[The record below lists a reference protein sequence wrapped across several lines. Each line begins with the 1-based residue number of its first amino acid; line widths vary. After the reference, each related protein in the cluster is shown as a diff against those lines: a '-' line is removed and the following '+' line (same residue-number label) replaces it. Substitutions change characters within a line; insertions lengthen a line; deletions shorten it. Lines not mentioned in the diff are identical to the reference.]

1 MNHLKNEKSPYLLE
15 HANNPVDWY
24 PWSDEAFN
32 LAKSLDKPVFLSIGY
47 STCHWC
53 HVMDMESFS
62 DNDVAAKMN
71 STFVCIKV
79 DREERPD
86 IDSLYMTMS
95 QILTGQ
101 GGWPLNMILTPDKK
115 PIFAFTYIPKT
126 SRNNMPGLIEICDS
140 VMELWQHRRSE
151 LLKNADSVIGAIEN
165 YENSENKSNDYDIK
179 SLIENAYKSLSKN
192 FDSESG
198 GFGSSPKFPSFQNL
212 IFLMQYYKKYHDENA
227 LNMVEKTLRN
237 MRLGGIYDQIGGG
250 FHRYSTDSIWRI
262 PHFEKMAYDQAL
274 AISAYSFAY
283 SLTKRDLY
291 KNTVDEIFNFVKSDM
306 FNGAFLTAID
316 ADSENEEG
324 KYYLWDYTELK
335 NLVDEDFM
343 KTVDVLPQGNFYDAY
358 SRPTGKNIIYIPQ
371 NLNDDEIFNKK
382 FRENILRLHQARDKR
397 IKPNTD
403 DKILSDINGMMIEA
417 LSKAY
422 IVFKKPEYL
431 DLAENAADFIIS
443 KMYKDGVLMH
453 RYRQGES
460 EVPGFLDDYAF
471 FASGLLYLYEATF
484 NDIYLNYA
492 DDLIKTMIGKYH
504 DKSSGGFYS
513 YLTDLPVR
521 LRESNDNAIPSGF
534 SAALNDIIIES
545 YIHDEYN
552 EIIDNSI
559 RSVASSIKRNP
570 VFFTGSLNALFK
582 RINMYKIETTNE
594 SAINSILKY
603 YPWNYFILKK
613 GDNKINVCDENKCY
627 NIDESMI
634 PKLINA

>member
-1 MNHLKNEKSPYLLE
+1 
-15 HANNPVDWY
+15 
-24 PWSDEAFN
+24 
-32 LAKSLDKPVFLSIGY
+32 
-47 STCHWC
+47 
-53 HVMDMESFS
+53 
-62 DNDVAAKMN
+62 
-71 STFVCIKV
+71 
-79 DREERPD
+79 
-86 IDSLYMTMS
+86 
-95 QILTGQ
+95 
-101 GGWPLNMILTPDKK
+101 
-115 PIFAFTYIPKT
+115 
-126 SRNNMPGLIEICDS
+126 MPGLIEICDS

-358 SRPTGKNIIYIPQ
+358 SRPTGKIS
-371 NLNDDEIFNKK
+371 FT
-382 FRENILRLHQARDKR
+382 FHR
-397 IKPNTD
+397 I
-403 DKILSDINGMMIEA
+403 
-417 LSKAY
+417 
-422 IVFKKPEYL
+422 
-431 DLAENAADFIIS
+431 
-443 KMYKDGVLMH
+443 
-453 RYRQGES
+453 
-460 EVPGFLDDYAF
+460 
-471 FASGLLYLYEATF
+471 
-484 NDIYLNYA
+484 
-492 DDLIKTMIGKYH
+492 
-504 DKSSGGFYS
+504 
-513 YLTDLPVR
+513 
-521 LRESNDNAIPSGF
+521 
-534 SAALNDIIIES
+534 
-545 YIHDEYN
+545 
-552 EIIDNSI
+552 
-559 RSVASSIKRNP
+559 
-570 VFFTGSLNALFK
+570 
-582 RINMYKIETTNE
+582 
-594 SAINSILKY
+594 
-603 YPWNYFILKK
+603 
-613 GDNKINVCDENKCY
+613 
-627 NIDESMI
+627 
-634 PKLINA
+634 